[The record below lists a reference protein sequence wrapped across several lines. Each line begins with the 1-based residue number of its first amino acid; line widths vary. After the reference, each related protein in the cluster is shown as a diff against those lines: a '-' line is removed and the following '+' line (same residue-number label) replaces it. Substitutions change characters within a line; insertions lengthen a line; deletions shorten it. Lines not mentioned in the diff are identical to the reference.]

1 MEAVNFAKSLYSQV
15 ASMMRPATEMEDC
28 MPIAENPIGLKLD
41 QIVLATDFK
50 PTSEAATDYS

>member
-1 MEAVNFAKSLYSQV
+1 
-15 ASMMRPATEMEDC
+15 